1 MEIIYYLL
9 IFAFSAAIIYN
20 ISKYVDLLYKA
31 YITKANITAMII
43 TVGII
48 SVIIVQNNFNLS
60 YIIFGVLIILYT
72 ISGMIVKGFN
82 RTGITT
88 TGTFTF
94 LAKYIKWKDVKAMDI
109 TYLKDGYVDL
119 TITDNNRAFNHRY
132 KEELDVV
139 LLKIKKELKL

>member
-1 MEIIYYLL
+1 MGFLYYLL
-9 IFAFSAAIIYN
+9 IFAFTIAIVYN

-31 YITKANITAMII
+31 HISIANIIAIII
-43 TVGII
+43 TTLAVSYKIVQTKFDLSYVILGTLLILYII
-48 SVIIVQNNFNLS
+48 S
-60 YIIFGVLIILYT
+60 GV
-72 ISGMIVKGFN
+72 IVKGFN

-109 TYLKDGYVDL
+109 TYLKDGFVDL

-132 KEELDVV
+132 KEELDAV
-139 LLKIKKELKL
+139 LFKIKKELKL